1 MTLLVSSSPLTCRPQ
16 YLDTDSN
23 NLGRE
28 AEGLKYYQGKL
39 ITSFMDRLKKYYIT
53 VSLLLIVCV
62 LIKPDDI
69 FMLIANRHEIK
80 QNVYHSTN
88 LSTYEF

>member
-1 MTLLVSSSPLTCRPQ
+1 
-16 YLDTDSN
+16 
-23 NLGRE
+23 
-28 AEGLKYYQGKL
+28 
-39 ITSFMDRLKKYYIT
+39 MDRLKKYYIT

-62 LIKPDDI
+62 LIKPNDI

>member
-1 MTLLVSSSPLTCRPQ
+1 MNVPKIH
-16 YLDTDSN
+16 N
-23 NLGRE
+23 NFI
-28 AEGLKYYQGKL
+28 AVK
-39 ITSFMDRLKKYYIT
+39 T
-53 VSLLLIVCV
+53 VLSG